1 MRKVPTERGE
11 TRGGKSGADKATGPR
26 RKPAAVAGVAVPATH
41 SAASKLRSNQQ
52 ALAEARKPAAS
63 GPAKMVAS
71 LVDPFG
77 FRKFEDV
84 FDQRVAC
91 ALDRIGLPAPDVLI
105 SLIEEIDA
113 LRRRVE
119 QLEKARR

>member
-1 MRKVPTERGE
+1 MRKIPNDPGE
-11 TRGGKSGADKATGPR
+11 TRGSKPGANKAARPR
-26 RKPAAVAGVAVPATH
+26 RKPVGAAGGAAPAPQ
-41 SAASKLRSNQQ
+41 SAASTLRSNQQ
-52 ALAEARKPAAS
+52 ALAEARKRSES
-63 GPAKMVAS
+63 GPAKLVAT

-91 ALDRIGLPAPDVLI
+91 ALDRIGLPAPHTLI
-105 SLIEEIDA
+105 SLIEQIEA

-119 QLEKARR
+119 QLEALRR